1 MQGGKTHKFH
11 MSLSSWLKV
20 GPTLEMNQ
28 SKLSLKKKDFIL
40 KVIKCDKINMSA
52 LRSINLHTSYVMCTF
67 EIQILGF
74 EHLQQTLML

>member
-28 SKLSLKKKDFIL
+28 SKLSLKKKDFI
-40 KVIKCDKINMSA
+40 
-52 LRSINLHTSYVMCTF
+52 
-67 EIQILGF
+67 
-74 EHLQQTLML
+74 